1 LFRRVLEGGTAVAD
15 LRMRECA
22 MRSIGLL
29 SIVRT
34 ATSPGALVVPMN
46 LEDTMTDWL
55 PLIRAEY
62 HEIPGLHLTKIQ
74 FQRLWNLDQATCEA
88 VLDVLET
95 SRFLRRTR
103 AGAYVRAD
111 A

>member
-1 LFRRVLEGGTAVAD
+1 MNT
-15 LRMRECA
+15 
-22 MRSIGLL
+22 LL
-29 SIVRT
+29 S
-34 ATSPGALVVPMN
+34 PMSR
-46 LEDTMTDWL
+46 EETMTDWL

-62 HEIPGLHLTKIQ
+62 HEIPGLHLTKRQ
-74 FQRLWNLDQATCEA
+74 FQRLWNLDDSTCEA

-103 AGAYVRAD
+103 AGGYVRAD

>member
-1 LFRRVLEGGTAVAD
+1 
-15 LRMRECA
+15 M
-22 MRSIGLL
+22 
-29 SIVRT
+29 
-34 ATSPGALVVPMN
+34 
-46 LEDTMTDWL
+46 
-55 PLIRAEY
+55 
-62 HEIPGLHLTKIQ
+62 PGLHLTKRQ
-74 FQRLWNLDQATCEA
+74 FQRLWNLDDSTCEA